1 MFMKHKDEAQYGS
14 AGRHL
19 KLADS
24 LYGAER
30 YAEAVS
36 WYRKA
41 ADQGHPFAQY
51 LLGARYYFG
60 EGVPRNKINAYVY
73 WSLAGF
79 TEDARAKLVVLEK
92 EMTTKQLAAGQK
104 RLIHLKKVIALKLAA
119 NQAGK

>member
-1 MFMKHKDEAQYGS
+1 MKHKDEAQYGS

-24 LYGAER
+24 LYGAEW

-60 EGVPRNKINAYVY
+60 EGVPRNKVNAYVY
-73 WSLAGF
+73 WSLSGL
-79 TEDARAKLVVLEK
+79 TEDARAKLVVLET
-92 EMTTKQLAAGQK
+92 EMTAKQLAAGKK
-104 RLIHLKKVIALKLAA
+104 RLIRMQKVIASKLAA
-119 NQAGK
+119 RQFGE